1 STKLRQAFENF
12 RSTYNE
18 DIAKL
23 ANQLI
28 RKKAFKNHQPAMKSL
43 ETFVSKSL
51 KIHIGYLI
59 AESEGKN
66 PDYNSMVLNR
76 IKALDSITIDTTFP
90 AA

>member
-1 STKLRQAFENF
+1 
-12 RSTYNE
+12 
-18 DIAKL
+18 
-23 ANQLI
+23 
-28 RKKAFKNHQPAMKSL
+28 MKSL

-66 PDYNSMVLNR
+66 LDYNSMVLNR

-90 AA
+90 AASHLQHANQLGLDEE